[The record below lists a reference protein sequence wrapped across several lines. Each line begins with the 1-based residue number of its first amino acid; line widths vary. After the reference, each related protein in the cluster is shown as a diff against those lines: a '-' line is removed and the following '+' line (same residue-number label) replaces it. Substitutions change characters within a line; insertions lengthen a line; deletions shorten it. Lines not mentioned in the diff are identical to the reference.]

1 MQQPIPNPALK
12 SLEVLLGEWQVE
24 LSNMSFGSDPAA
36 IVRGQDRFTWLE
48 DGAFLIR
55 YSEVAH
61 RDFPNSVAVIGL
73 DDSSG
78 AYSMLYCDSR
88 GVARIYA
95 MSLADGVWQLWRNA
109 PGFWQ
114 RFTGTFSADDHT
126 IAARWEKSS
135 DGVHWEHDFNLTYQ
149 RTA

>member
-1 MQQPIPNPALK
+1 M
-12 SLEVLLGEWQVE
+12 SL
-24 LSNMSFGSDPAA
+24 GSDPAA
-36 IVRGQDRFTWLE
+36 IVWEQDRCAWLE

-55 YSEVAH
+55 YAEVEH
-61 RDFPNSVAVIGL
+61 RDFRNSLAVIGL

-88 GVARIYA
+88 GVSRIYA
-95 MSLADGVWQLWRNA
+95 MSLADGVWQLWRNT

-114 RFTGTFSADDHT
+114 RFTGTFRADGHT